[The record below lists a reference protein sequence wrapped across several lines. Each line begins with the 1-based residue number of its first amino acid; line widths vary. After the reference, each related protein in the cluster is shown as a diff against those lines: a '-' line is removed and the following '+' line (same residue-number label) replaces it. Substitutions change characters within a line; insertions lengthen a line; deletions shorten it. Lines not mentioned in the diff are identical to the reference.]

1 MSNIYTPIS
10 AAQIGKFIQTLNGV
24 DATRFQE
31 RGIPLMHLLAEYL
44 RQDHLRPL
52 SLMGARQMLGLPLKR
67 DMVFVRVSWTKQI
80 PAERLSEHAVRPGG
94 QKRMW
99 TDLVR
104 LYPEDLGLVS
114 EDVQPKD
121 VFNLALQ
128 WGFDP
133 IPTATYS
140 TLLRGTFIGCK
151 EIGDLTAFHEFSG
164 CAMPAVLKIQNT
176 QGNEWFVRLVT
187 ASGMRRR
194 LNSLADE
201 CWSILVASET
211 REEVRGK

>member
-1 MSNIYTPIS
+1 MSTNQNPIT
-10 AAQIGKFIQTLNGV
+10 AAQIGKFIQSLNGV

-31 RGIPLMHLLAEYL
+31 RGIPLMHLLAKYL
-44 RQDHLRPL
+44 RQDNLRPL
-52 SLMGARQMLGLPLKR
+52 SLLSASQMLGLPLKR
-67 DMVFVRVSWTKQI
+67 DMVFARVSWTKQI

-114 EDVQPKD
+114 EDVQSED

-133 IPTATYS
+133 IPTAAYS
-140 TLLRGTFIGCK
+140 ALLQST
-151 EIGDLTAFHEFSG
+151 FSG
-164 CAMPAVLKIQNT
+164 QKQAGYLAAFFEF
-176 QGNEWFVRLVT
+176 GNMASPEALRVVSSPGGEWFVSQVPT
-187 ASGMRRR
+187 SAMRRR
-194 LNSLADE
+194 PSLIATED
-201 CWSILVASET
+201 WSILMASET
-211 REEVRGK
+211 REEVRT